1 MPKRQSPSAGWLYP
15 LLGSLAVFAFVA
27 IAVYVLTSMWRER
40 ATAAEEEPVAETATA
55 TILTLTPIDIL
66 DRRLA
71 AGEITIEQALRLTCL
86 ERAPAASR
94 LAANESL
101 PDGRWNATTRGRSPC
116 AHDGGPTELP
126 LATLERSRARP
137 RMPRQVLS

>member
-55 TILTLTPIDIL
+55 TILTLTPIEIL

-71 AGEITIEQALRLTCL
+71 AGEITIEQYDELNVVLNRRFAS
-86 ERAPAASR
+86 PA
-94 LAANESL
+94 
-101 PDGRWNATTRGRSPC
+101 WN
-116 AHDGGPTELP
+116 GPQ
-126 LATLERSRARP
+126 
-137 RMPRQVLS
+137 RQAV